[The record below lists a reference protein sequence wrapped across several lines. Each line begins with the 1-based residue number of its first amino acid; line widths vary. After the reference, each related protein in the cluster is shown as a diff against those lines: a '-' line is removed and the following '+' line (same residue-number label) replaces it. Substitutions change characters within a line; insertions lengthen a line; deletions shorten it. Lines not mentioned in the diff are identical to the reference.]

1 LVFLLNKNLLDLQK
15 IILSF
20 MRKKSFLILFAITNM
35 LTIEAQEKDHGEANN
50 PFFQPYNTPYK
61 VPPFHLIK
69 NEHFKP
75 AITEGIKLHQAQ
87 IDAIANNTG
96 EATFDNTILAMENA
110 GEFLS
115 NVNIVFSNLNS
126 ANTNEVLQS
135 IAKEVAP
142 ILAAHSDNI
151 YLNEKLFAR
160 VKTLWN
166 KKESLNLNLEQA
178 KILDNQYKAFVRSG
192 ANLSD
197 TDKAKLRKINGDLSL
212 TSLKYG
218 QNILAETNKY
228 ELVIEAK
235 KELAGLPQELID
247 AAAAEAKS
255 KGKEGKWVFTL
266 SNSSVMPFLQYS
278 ANRKLRQQIWNAY
291 QTRANHDD
299 AFDNKENAIKL
310 ANLRRE
316 KARLLG
322 YGSHA
327 NYALEETMAKTP
339 ENAYKLLNDLW
350 KPALEIAKTEASD
363 IQKMM
368 KKDGIKDLVQAYDW
382 RYYTEK
388 IRKERYDLDE
398 QELKPYFSLDNVR
411 KGVFQVTENLYG
423 LKIKS
428 LNDVPKYHEDVSV
441 WEVTEAD
448 GTLVGIL
455 YMDFH
460 SRSSKRGGAW
470 MTSYRTQKTVDG
482 LRQAPVISIVSMNLA
497 MPYTDYFQ
505 MLPTKV

>member
-1 LVFLLNKNLLDLQK
+1 MK
-15 IILSF
+15 I
-20 MRKKSFLILFAITNM
+20 
-35 LTIEAQEKDHGEANN
+35 
-50 PFFQPYNTPYK
+50 
-61 VPPFHLIK
+61 
-69 NEHFKP
+69 
-75 AITEGIKLHQAQ
+75 
-87 IDAIANNTG
+87 
-96 EATFDNTILAMENA
+96 
-110 GEFLS
+110 
-115 NVNIVFSNLNS
+115 
-126 ANTNEVLQS
+126 LQS

-142 ILAAHSDNI
+142 ILAAHNDNI

-197 TDKAKLRKINGDLSL
+197 ADKAKLRKINGELSL

-235 KELAGLPQELID
+235 KDLAGLPQELI
-247 AAAAEAKS
+247 AAAAADAKS

-278 ANRKLRQQIWNAY
+278 ANRKLRAQIWNAY
-291 QTRANHDD
+291 QTRGNHDD

-310 ANLRRE
+310 ANLRGE

-322 YGSHA
+322 YDSHA

-368 KKDGIKDLVQAYDW
+368 KKDGIKDSVQA
-382 RYYTEK
+382 
-388 IRKERYDLDE
+388 L
-398 QELKPYFSLDNVR
+398 
-411 KGVFQVTENLYG
+411 
-423 LKIKS
+423 
-428 LNDVPKYHEDVSV
+428 
-441 WEVTEAD
+441 
-448 GTLVGIL
+448 
-455 YMDFH
+455 
-460 SRSSKRGGAW
+460 
-470 MTSYRTQKTVDG
+470 
-482 LRQAPVISIVSMNLA
+482 
-497 MPYTDYFQ
+497 
-505 MLPTKV
+505 